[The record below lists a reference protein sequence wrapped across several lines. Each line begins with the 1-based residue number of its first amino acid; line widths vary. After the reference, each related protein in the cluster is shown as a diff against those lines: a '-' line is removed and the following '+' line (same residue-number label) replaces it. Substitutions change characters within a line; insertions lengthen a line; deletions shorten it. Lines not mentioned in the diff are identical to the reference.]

1 MINDIL
7 NIISL
12 RHEWFIKLLFEHIWI
27 SLTAIIISGI
37 LGLGLGIWV
46 AGRDKLASVVISIT
60 NAAYTIPSIALLG
73 MLIPLLGMGDKN
85 AITTLV
91 IYGLLPM
98 VRNTYAGLN
107 SINPDIIE
115 AARGMGS
122 TEIQVMMKIKLP
134 LAMSIIVAGVRNMV
148 VMTIAVTTVASY
160 VGAGGLG
167 VAIFRGISSYN
178 PPMTFA
184 ASILVALLALLCDF
198 LLGRVENH
206 LKKERRMA

>member
-1 MINDIL
+1 MLQDIVH
-7 NIISL
+7 IVAD
-12 RHEWFIKLLFEHIWI
+12 RGDWFLELLIEHIRI
-27 SLTAIIISGI
+27 SLTAIIIAGV
-37 LGLGLGIWV
+37 LGLLIGIWV
-46 AGRDKLASVVISIT
+46 SGRDRLAAVVIGIT

-73 MLIPLLGMGDKN
+73 MLIPLLGMGDEN

-107 SINPDIIE
+107 SIDAGIVE

-122 TEIQVMMKIKLP
+122 TEFQVLVRIKLP
-134 LAMSIIVAGVRNMV
+134 LAMSIIIAGVRNMV
-148 VMTIAVTTVASY
+148 VMTIAVTTIASY

-178 PPMTFA
+178 PAMTFA
-184 ASILVALLALLCDF
+184 ASIMVALLALICDF

-206 LKKERRMA
+206 LKIERRMN

>member
-12 RHEWFIKLLFEHIWI
+12 RHEWFIELLFEHIWI

>member
-1 MINDIL
+1 MINDIIDIL
-7 NIISL
+7 STRGDWFLELLLEHL
-12 RHEWFIKLLFEHIWI
+12 RI
-27 SLTAIIISGI
+27 SLTAIVIAGI
-37 LGLGLGIWV
+37 LGLIIGIWIS
-46 AGRDKLASVVISIT
+46 GKEKLASVIIGIT

-73 MLIPLLGMGDKN
+73 MLIPLLGMGDEN

-107 SINPDIIE
+107 SIDTGIVE

-122 TEIQVMMKIKLP
+122 TEFQVLMKIKLP
-134 LAMSIIVAGVRNMV
+134 LAMSIIIAGVRNMV
-148 VMTIAVTTVASY
+148 VMTIAVTTIASY

-178 PPMTFA
+178 PAMTFA
-184 ASILVALLALLCDF
+184 ASIMVALLALICDF

-206 LKKERRMA
+206 LKKERRMN

>member
-1 MINDIL
+1 MISDIINIIND
-7 NIISL
+7 
-12 RHEWFIKLLFEHIWI
+12 RHDWFIELILEHIWI

-37 LGLGLGIWV
+37 LGLALGIWV
-46 AGRDKLASVVISIT
+46 SGKDKLASVVIGIT

-85 AITTLV
+85 AVTTLV

-107 SINPDIIE
+107 SISPDIIE

-122 TEIQVMMKIKLP
+122 TEIQVMLKIKLP

-184 ASILVALLALLCDF
+184 ASIMVAILALLCDF
-198 LLGRVENH
+198 LLGRVERH

>member
-1 MINDIL
+1 MIKDVFDIL
-7 NIISL
+7 VQ
-12 RHEWFIKLLFEHIWI
+12 RGDWFFQLLLEHIRI
-27 SLTAIIISGI
+27 SLTAIIIAGV
-37 LGLGLGIWV
+37 LGLFIGIWV
-46 AGRDKLASVVISIT
+46 SGREKLASVAIGIT

-73 MLIPLLGMGDKN
+73 MLIPLLGMGDEN

-107 SINPDIIE
+107 SIPPDIVE

-122 TEIQVMMKIKLP
+122 TEIQIMMKIKLP
-134 LAMSIIVAGVRNMV
+134 LAMSIIIAGVRNMV
-148 VMTIAVTTVASY
+148 VMTIAVTTIASY

-178 PPMTFA
+178 PSMTFA
-184 ASILVALLALLCDF
+184 ASIIVALLAIICDF
-198 LLGRVENH
+198 ILGRIENH
-206 LKKERRMA
+206 LKKERRMN